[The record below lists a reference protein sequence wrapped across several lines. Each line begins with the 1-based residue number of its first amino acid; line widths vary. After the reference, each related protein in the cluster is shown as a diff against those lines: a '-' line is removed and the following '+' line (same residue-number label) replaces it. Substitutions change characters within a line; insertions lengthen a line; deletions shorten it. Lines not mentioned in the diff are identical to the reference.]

1 MNRNDLS
8 EMEDAADGRN
18 GVLSERNNMAKMRVL
33 KQKECHLSTTEKW
46 QNKHS
51 RTSLSISTERQYG
64 AITRASTMDLNETSR
79 KVIDYQEAIKNPRT
93 FKYIHQTS
101 SNKTRKLKRKL
112 SGRDVHD
119 EECEEWVLPKAPSG
133 KGFIIYPTGF
143 LLCGFT
149 WDAGLHRASVTFILY
164 KGKAEQPPSHLTK

>member
-1 MNRNDLS
+1 MQQFYLWKGENKRQVSYLS
-8 EMEDAADGRN
+8 LEF
-18 GVLSERNNMAKMRVL
+18 
-33 KQKECHLSTTEKW
+33 
-46 QNKHS
+46 S
-51 RTSLSISTERQYG
+51 RHKLPSFFFFFLFPQ
-64 AITRASTMDLNETSR
+64 
-79 KVIDYQEAIKNPRT
+79 VIDYQEAIKNPRT

-112 SGRDVHD
+112 SGKDVHD

-149 WDAGLHRASVTFILY
+149 WDAALHRVSVTFSLY